1 MFKVTVTTTA
11 TSLYDLALN
20 DTNRDALLKQ
30 INSKRANA
38 WADNLYIQNKWT
50 LDIAVAGII
59 IPTIATGVTLSAWN
73 ENTYH
78 MLDMKEFYL
87 ISSWSNADVVISW
100 L

>member
-1 MFKVTVTTTA
+1 MFKITVTTTA

-30 INSKRANA
+30 INSKRGSWN
-38 WADNLYIQNKWT
+38 DNLYIQNQWT
-50 LDIAVAGII
+50 LDIFISEGIV
-59 IPTIATGVTLSAWN
+59 PTILTWIKLSAWN

-78 MLDMKEFYL
+78 ILDLKEVYL
-87 ISSWSNADVVISW
+87 ISSWSNADVIISW

>member
-11 TSLYDLALN
+11 TSLWVLALN

-30 INSKRANA
+30 INSKRGSWN
-38 WADNLYIQNKWT
+38 DNLYVQNWWA
-50 LDIAVAGII
+50 LNIFISEII
-59 IPTIATGVTLSAWN
+59 IPTTATWIKLAAWN

-78 MLDMKEFYL
+78 ITDLKQVYL

>member
-20 DTNRDALLKQ
+20 NTNRDALLKQ
-30 INSKRANA
+30 INSKRGSWN
-38 WADNLYIQNKWT
+38 DNLYVQNWWT
-50 LDIAVAGII
+50 LNIFISEII
-59 IPTIATGVTLSAWN
+59 IPTTATWIKLAAWS

-78 MLDMKEFYL
+78 ITDLKQVYL

>member
-11 TSLYDLALN
+11 TSLWDLALN
-20 DTNRDALLKQ
+20 DINRDALLKQ
-30 INSKRANA
+30 INSKRGSWN
-38 WADNLYIQNKWT
+38 DNLYVQNWWT
-50 LDIAVAGII
+50 LDIFISEII
-59 IPTIATGVTLSAWN
+59 IPTTNTWIKLAAWN

-78 MLDMKEFYL
+78 ITDLKQVYL